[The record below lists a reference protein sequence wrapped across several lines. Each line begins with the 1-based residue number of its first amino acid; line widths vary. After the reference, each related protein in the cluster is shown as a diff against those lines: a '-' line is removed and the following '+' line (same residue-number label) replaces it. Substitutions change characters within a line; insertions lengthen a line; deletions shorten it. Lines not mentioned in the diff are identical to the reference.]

1 MTTPQQPR
9 DHVYG
14 VVDINNNVVIAD
26 HEYALQ
32 SGMPNECTYA
42 DDHDDITLHQQRQ
55 NLFSK
60 MVKEVLE
67 KENLFINESKTEHI
81 VIKKDTRINEK
92 WRLAKKLGTL
102 LGDSEDI
109 ARRKQLAC
117 ASMKS
122 TKQLWTRRK
131 LTKLNTKLKLHRT
144 LVKSVLTYN
153 LKTCGF
159 TEYDRK
165 KLDSFHRRQLKRI
178 LGISWPN
185 TIRTRTL
192 YKKTKSKPLS
202 IEITEARWQY
212 LGHVLQMDANAP
224 ARRAMAWYFVQEGP
238 SKQRGRKRMTIVET
252 INNDISLALSHFVST
267 S

>member
-32 SGMPNECTYA
+32 SGMPNECTYYA

-92 WRLAKKLGTL
+92 WRL
-102 LGDSEDI
+102 
-109 ARRKQLAC
+109 RR
-117 ASMKS
+117 
-122 TKQLWTRRK
+122 
-131 LTKLNTKLKLHRT
+131 N
-144 LVKSVLTYN
+144 
-153 LKTCGF
+153 
-159 TEYDRK
+159 
-165 KLDSFHRRQLKRI
+165 
-178 LGISWPN
+178 
-185 TIRTRTL
+185 
-192 YKKTKSKPLS
+192 
-202 IEITEARWQY
+202 
-212 LGHVLQMDANAP
+212 
-224 ARRAMAWYFVQEGP
+224 
-238 SKQRGRKRMTIVET
+238 
-252 INNDISLALSHFVST
+252 
-267 S
+267 

>member
-1 MTTPQQPR
+1 MQRYKNMLTR
-9 DHVYG
+9 D
-14 VVDINNNVVIAD
+14 NNNVVIAD

-165 KLDSFHRRQLKRI
+165 KLDS
-178 LGISWPN
+178 S
-185 TIRTRTL
+185 
-192 YKKTKSKPLS
+192 
-202 IEITEARWQY
+202 TEDSRNEFWVY
-212 LGHVLQMDANAP
+212 LGQTPFAQELYT
-224 ARRAMAWYFVQEGP
+224 RRPNQ
-238 SKQRGRKRMTIVET
+238 
-252 INNDISLALSHFVST
+252 SLYQ
-267 S
+267 